1 MRAFGASW
9 QYGSQPHE
17 KFSGKREK
25 QCFAGGLPGELPA
38 ARVSGWWTDDISTVG
53 TRRNLLQGAG
63 VLAAAAAAHVT
74 MTPVSA
80 QGVQDTK
87 GKPVTGELNII
98 DWHCHHVPAR
108 FELTAL
114 SMAPPS
120 QRARWEAIGRKLG
133 DEDLLVKDMRDGA
146 LGARVIN
153 IPANLIADAD
163 GLVAHDTIMAVNDHV
178 AGLVARHK
186 GRLYGLGSVDA
197 YDGDRAAREAER
209 AIRDLGLRG
218 LFVDCARGDLLIDA
232 PQVRPTLEAASRLGV
247 PVFVHPVAP
256 QPLTKQMAPYGVVGT
271 LFARGTINS
280 AALLALLEGGVFS
293 QLPGLRVVVTAH
305 AIGGL
310 AMAVGLSS
318 QSRAA
323 PAALDLLRRHVFIDT
338 QLIHPSLIKVS
349 AELLGPD
356 RVMAGSDWPIVDDGP
371 IRSRLA
377 DAMQQAKLTDDEQ
390 RAIAAGNCLRLL
402 GIG

>member
-1 MRAFGASW
+1 
-9 QYGSQPHE
+9 
-17 KFSGKREK
+17 
-25 QCFAGGLPGELPA
+25 
-38 ARVSGWWTDDISTVG
+38 
-53 TRRNLLQGAG
+53 LLQAAGAF
-63 VLAAAAAAHVT
+63 AAAAAARATVARA
-74 MTPVSA
+74 SA
-80 QGVQDTK
+80 QGIRDTK
-87 GKPVTGELNII
+87 GTPVTDELNII

-120 QRARWEAIGRKLG
+120 QRARWEAIARKLG
-133 DEDLLVKDMRDGA
+133 DEDLLVKDMRDGV
-146 LGARVIN
+146 LGARVVN

-163 GLVAHDTIMAVNDHV
+163 GRVPHDTIVAINDHV
-178 AGLVARHK
+178 AELVVRHK
-186 GRLYGLGSVDA
+186 GRLHGLGSVDA
-197 YDGDRAAREAER
+197 YDGDRAGREAER
-209 AIRDLGLRG
+209 AIRDLGLQG

-232 PQVRPTLEAASRLGV
+232 PQARATLEVASRLGV
-247 PVFVHPVAP
+247 PLFVHPVAP
-256 QPLTKQMAPYGVVGT
+256 QPLTRQMTPYGVVGT

-280 AALLALLEGGVFS
+280 AALIALLEGGVFS

-338 QLIHPSLIKVS
+338 QLIHPSLIKVA
-349 AELLGPD
+349 AELLGAD

-371 IRSRLA
+371 IRERLS
-377 DAMQQAKLTDDEQ
+377 DAMRQAKLTDEEQ

>member
-1 MRAFGASW
+1 MLCGRSAGRAT
-9 QYGSQPHE
+9 
-17 KFSGKREK
+17 SGGNSR
-25 QCFAGGLPGELPA
+25 
-38 ARVSGWWTDDISTVG
+38 WWTDEISTVR
-53 TRRNLLQGAG
+53 TRRNLLQAAGA
-63 VLAAAAAAHVT
+63 LAAAAAAHATVT
-74 MTPVSA
+74 RASA
-80 QGVQDTK
+80 QGIRDTK
-87 GKPVTGELNII
+87 GKPVTDELNII
-98 DWHCHHVPAR
+98 DWHCHHVPAH

-120 QRARWEAIGRKLG
+120 QRARWEAIARKLS
-133 DEDLLVKDMRDGA
+133 DEDLLVKDMRDGV
-146 LGARVIN
+146 LGARVVN

-163 GLVAHDTIMAVNDHV
+163 GRVPHDTIMEINDHV
-178 AGLVARHK
+178 AELVARHQ
-186 GRLYGLGSVDA
+186 GRLYGLASVDA

-232 PQVRPTLEAASRLGV
+232 PQARATLEVASRLGV

-256 QPLTKQMAPYGVVGT
+256 QPLTRQMTPYGIVGT
-271 LFARGTINS
+271 LFARGTVNS
-280 AALLALLEGGVFS
+280 AALIALLEAGVFS
-293 QLPGLRVVVTAH
+293 QLAGLRVVVTAH

-310 AMAVGLSS
+310 AMAAGLSS

-338 QLIHPSLIKVS
+338 QLIHPSLIKVA
-349 AELLGPD
+349 AELLGAD

-371 IRSRLA
+371 IRERLS
-377 DAMQQAKLTDDEQ
+377 DAMRHAKFTDDEQ